1 MSPMTEMI
9 TTKLTIPPD
18 VPMVS
23 ITGIADELLRLIQ
36 DSFSAK
42 ISLQG
47 SEISITGSEA
57 DREALVTLFSEMA
70 AAIQSGQTLDS
81 AAVRNL
87 MGLTRSA
94 HLSPSSLRQDVI
106 LAHKGRV
113 IRPKT
118 EGQKRYVDAVRDH
131 DITFAVGC
139 AGTGKTYLAM
149 ALAVAA
155 LERKEVDRLIFSRPI
170 VEAGENLG
178 FLPGT
183 LTEKVDPYIR
193 PLYDALFAMM
203 DADRAGGLIE
213 RGIIEIAP
221 LAFMRGRT
229 LSSSFII
236 LDEAQ
241 NATREQMKM
250 FLTRLGSGSK
260 MVITGDMSQSDLSG
274 GASGL
279 RQALDVLQGIE
290 EIALCRLDGKDVV
303 RNSLVSQ
310 IIAAYEAHASKE

>member
-1 MSPMTEMI
+1 MTEAS
-9 TTKLTIPPD
+9 TTKISIPPD

-23 ITGIADELLRLIQ
+23 ITGVADEHLRLIQ
-36 DSFSAK
+36 EAFSAR
-42 ISLQG
+42 ISILG
-47 SEISITGSEA
+47 NEISITGSEA
-57 DREALVTLFSEMA
+57 DREATVTLFSEMTAMIRTGEPFDA
-70 AAIQSGQTLDS
+70 ASVRKLLSLIQTSS
-81 AAVRNL
+81 
-87 MGLTRSA
+87 
-94 HLSPSSLRQDVI
+94 LSPHSLREDVI
-106 LAHKGRV
+106 LVHRGRA

-118 EGQKRYVDAVRDH
+118 QGQKDYIDAVREH

-149 ALAVAA
+149 ALAVTA
-155 LERKEVDRLIFSRPI
+155 LERKQVDRLILSRPI

-193 PLYDALFAMM
+193 PLYDSLFAMM
-203 DADRAGGLIE
+203 DAEKAQSLIDRGV
-213 RGIIEIAP
+213 IEIAP

-229 LSSSFII
+229 LNQSFII

-250 FLTRLGSGSK
+250 FLTRLGSASK
-260 MVITGDMSQSDLSG
+260 MVITGDMTQSDLSG

-279 RQALDVLQGIE
+279 ADAMDVVSGIK
-290 EIALCRLDGKDVV
+290 EIAIAQLGERDVV

-310 IIAAYEAHASKE
+310 IIAAYEAAAKKG

>member
-1 MSPMTEMI
+1 MSPMTEML

-42 ISLQG
+42 VSLQG

-57 DREALVTLFSEMA
+57 DREALVTLFSEMV

-94 HLSPSSLRQDVI
+94 HLSPSLLRQDVI

-139 AGTGKTYLAM
+139 AGTGKSARRWTASSSL
-149 ALAVAA
+149 VPSW
-155 LERKEVDRLIFSRPI
+155 K
-170 VEAGENLG
+170 
-178 FLPGT
+178 
-183 LTEKVDPYIR
+183 
-193 PLYDALFAMM
+193 
-203 DADRAGGLIE
+203 
-213 RGIIEIAP
+213 
-221 LAFMRGRT
+221 RGRT
-229 LSSSFII
+229 WASCQAPSRRRWTPTSVPSTMPSSP
-236 LDEAQ
+236 
-241 NATREQMKM
+241 
-250 FLTRLGSGSK
+250 
-260 MVITGDMSQSDLSG
+260 
-274 GASGL
+274 
-279 RQALDVLQGIE
+279 
-290 EIALCRLDGKDVV
+290 
-303 RNSLVSQ
+303 
-310 IIAAYEAHASKE
+310 

>member
-1 MSPMTEMI
+1 MTEML
-9 TTKLTIPPD
+9 TTKLTIPVD

-23 ITGIADELLRLIQ
+23 ITGVADELLRLIQ

-47 SEISITGSEA
+47 SEISITGTEA
-57 DREALVTLFSEMA
+57 DREALVTLFSEMVA
-70 AAIQSGQTLDS
+70 HIQSGQALNS

-87 MGLTRSA
+87 MGLTRSDS
-94 HLSPSSLRQDVI
+94 LSPSSLRQDVI
-106 LAHKGRV
+106 LTHKGRV

-118 EGQKRYVDAVRDH
+118 EGQKRYVDAVRSH

-229 LSSSFII
+229 LSGSFII

-260 MVITGDMSQSDLSG
+260 MVITGDMSQSDLTG

-279 RQALDVLQGIE
+279 RQALEVLQGIE
-290 EIALCRLDGKDVV
+290 AIALCHLDGKDVV

-310 IIAAYEAHASKE
+310 IIAAYEAHGREE